1 MMDPWLP
8 DELNDGREE
17 GHADQDVDG
26 ADQHI
31 GSFL

>member
-1 MMDPWLP
+1 MDWLP
-8 DELNDGREE
+8 DELNYGREE

-31 GSFL
+31 GGFL